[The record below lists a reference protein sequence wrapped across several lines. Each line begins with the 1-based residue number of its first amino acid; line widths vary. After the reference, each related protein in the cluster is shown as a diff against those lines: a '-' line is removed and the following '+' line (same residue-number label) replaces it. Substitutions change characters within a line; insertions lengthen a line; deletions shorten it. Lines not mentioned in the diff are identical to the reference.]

1 MVNKDKVQEI
11 SNKIRELISNSPIE
25 DIENNLNALL
35 KGIFTKLDLIDRE
48 EFDVQ
53 TEMLKKTRLKLDALE
68 ARLKELE
75 TKDQ

>member
-11 SNKIRELISNSPIE
+11 SKKIRELISNSPIE

>member
-48 EFDVQ
+48 EYDVQ

>member
-75 TKDQ
+75 TMHQ

>member
-53 TEMLKKTRLKLDALE
+53 TVMLKKTRLKLDALE

>member
-48 EFDVQ
+48 EYDVQ
-53 TEMLKKTRLKLDALE
+53 TEMLIKTRLKLDALE